1 MKKVLIIV
9 STLRVGGIER
19 VATKTAE
26 LLSDKYDVSIAVFDT
41 SEMFFYPP
49 CKIIDLH
56 IPADNRIW
64 KKVLNALHR
73 ARLIYKIR
81 KTDKPDCVYSMGTPA
96 NLVNVLSK
104 GTGKSIVS
112 VHEYSATQC
121 KGVVKGFIYRNCDL
135 IVGVSKGI
143 CHFLSDF
150 GFSDKTVC
158 LYNPH
163 SIRDI
168 LVAGKEEVN
177 DYVFTPHTIIGHGR
191 LTEQKDW
198 PRLIKAFSLIR
209 NRIPDSRLLI
219 IGDGEQKE
227 ALQNLIAF
235 YCLQDSVTLL
245 GLRSNPFAYL
255 SKASLYVFSSHDEGF
270 SYSLIEAMAWLPVI
284 STDCP
289 CGPGELLGKDP
300 SDGVASGIEYTD
312 YGMLVPP
319 ASSRSFRQ
327 EITEDD
333 RILAEAM
340 FTVLSNTEMAEA
352 MRNAAFK
359 RSAEFTCERYL
370 QQLTEIIES

>member
-19 VATKTAE
+19 VAAKTAE

-41 SEMFFYPP
+41 SDMFFYPT

-56 IPADNRIW
+56 IPADNRMW
-64 KKVLNALHR
+64 KKVLNALRR
-73 ARLIYKIR
+73 ARLIHKIR

-112 VHEYSATQC
+112 VHEYSASQC
-121 KGVVKGFIYRNCDL
+121 KNIVKRFIYRNCDL

-143 CHFLSDF
+143 CHFLSDS

-163 SIRDI
+163 SISDI
-168 LVAGKEEVN
+168 LAAGKEEVN
-177 DYVFTPHTIIGHGR
+177 DYIFSPHTIIGHGR

-219 IGDGEQKE
+219 IGDGKQKE
-227 ALQNLIAF
+227 ALQNLIVC
-235 YCLQDSVTLL
+235 YRLQDSVTLL
-245 GLRSNPFAYL
+245 GFRSNPFAYL
-255 SKASLYVFSSHDEGF
+255 SKAAMYVFSSHDDGLP
-270 SYSLIEAMAWLPVI
+270 YSLLEAMAWLPVI
-284 STDCP
+284 STDNP
-289 CGPGELLGKDP
+289 CGPREILSKD
-300 SDGVASGIEYTD
+300 SVDKVASGIEYAD
-312 YGMLVPP
+312 YGILVPP
-319 ASSRSFRQ
+319 ASGLGFQQ

-340 FTVLSNTEMAEA
+340 FTLLDNTEMAEA
-352 MRNAAFK
+352 MRNAALK

-370 QQLTEIIES
+370 QQLTEILES